1 MNKSSRQIIIVKKPK
16 KYHHKAHGGSWKIA
30 YADFMTA
37 MMALFLIMWLM
48 VSITPEQRH
57 QLAVYFNNS
66 ADIIPSP
73 GSKESYS
80 DSVIPMEEGDI
91 IKQEGKIP
99 SYRMNI
105 DADVLSEM
113 KNNIEHLIDT
123 DPRLNNFKSNLL
135 LTINDSGLL
144 IQIIDSQERP
154 MFMIGS
160 KIPENYMTGILQALV
175 PLLNEIPNR
184 LTLTGHTDSLPFAN
198 GEYGY
203 SNWELSVDRANT
215 VRQVLLSNGLNNDK
229 VLQVIGVASNMAV
242 DDEDPKQAINRR
254 ITILVLTKKKERQ
267 AFQDG
272 GLIKERLNSPPIEAL
287 EKKLSVTE
295 YQGIEE

>member
-16 KYHHKAHGGSWKIA
+16 KYHHKVHGGSWKIA

-73 GSKESYS
+73 GSKDSYS
-80 DSVIPMEEGDI
+80 DSVIPMEDGDI
-91 IKQEGKIP
+91 IKQDGKIP
-99 SYRMNI
+99 SYRMNV
-105 DADVLSEM
+105 DVLSEV
-113 KNNIEHLIDT
+113 KNNIENLIDT
-123 DPRLNNFKSNLL
+123 DPRLNDFKSNLL

-160 KIPENYMTGILQALV
+160 KKPESYMTGILQALV

-203 SNWELSVDRANT
+203 SNWELSVDRANA
-215 VRQVLLSNGLNNDK
+215 VRQVLLSNGLNKDK
-229 VLQVIGVASNMAV
+229 VLQIIGVASNMAV

-254 ITILVLTKKKERQ
+254 ITILVLTKNKERQ

-272 GLIKERLNSPPIEAL
+272 GLIKEWLKNPAIEIL
-287 EKKLSVTE
+287 EKNLTVTE
-295 YQGIEE
+295 YQSVEE

>member
-16 KYHHKAHGGSWKIA
+16 KYHHKVHGGSWKIA

-73 GSKESYS
+73 GSKDSYS
-80 DSVIPMEEGDI
+80 DSVIPIEGGDI
-91 IKQEGKIP
+91 IKQDGNIL
-99 SYRMNI
+99 SYRMN
-105 DADVLSEM
+105 ADVLSDV
-113 KNNIEHLIDT
+113 KNNIENLIDT

-160 KIPENYMTGILQALV
+160 KKPESYMTGILQALV

-203 SNWELSVDRANT
+203 SNWELSVDRANA
-215 VRQVLLSNGLNNDK
+215 VRQVLVSNGLNKDK
-229 VLQVIGVASNMAV
+229 VLQIIGVASNMAV

-254 ITILVLTKKKERQ
+254 ITILVLTKNKERQ

-272 GLIKERLNSPPIEAL
+272 GLIKEWLKNPAMEVL
-287 EKKLSVTE
+287 EKNLTVTE
-295 YQGIEE
+295 YQGVEE